1 MTTIHV
7 RPPIAVL
14 KHIEALKARV
24 DRHQAHPA
32 LMSQDDTDLHR
43 QSIAVLELLIQ
54 PSASPT
60 PAAASSGPIT
70 AEKVAARLGGG
81 PYLAAA
87 ILRATSGR
95 PYWRLVSQAKSVDC
109 PRCKSIA
116 GWSCTGKSSCPERA
130 WALAAAQRRY
140 SAGDA
145 RVANVHRDLAA
156 SPEPSQEM
164 VDLAINLGVI
174 RLERV
179 PGSDTEV
186 QWVDA
191 V

>member
-7 RPPIAVL
+7 GPSRAVL
-14 KHIEALKARV
+14 QLLQDLNARV
-24 DRHQAHPA
+24 ASLVNGEDAGLHRRSIAALQDLMQHPA
-32 LMSQDDTDLHR
+32 
-43 QSIAVLELLIQ
+43 A
-54 PSASPT
+54 PASP
-60 PAAASSGPIT
+60 ALDSGPIT
-70 AEKVAARLGGG
+70 AEKVATRLGGG
-81 PYLAAA
+81 RDLAAA

-116 GWSCTGKSSCPERA
+116 AWSCTGKSSCPERA
-130 WALAAAQRRY
+130 WSLAAVHRRY
-140 SAGDA
+140 SAGDT

-156 SPEPSQEM
+156 SSEPSQEM
-164 VDLAINLGVI
+164 IDLAINLGVI